1 MRNNEFYQEYRKV
14 GEQEYDISGYYD
26 LGGMSYFSGNT
37 TQRGYYISVNKVK
50 RSNGII
56 TTTIDFGAGRSGVKE
71 LLVPVNRKS
80 KKAEDKAFNMINES
94 KINELINYIN
104 R

>member
-26 LGGMSYFSGNT
+26 LGGMSYFSGRT
-37 TQRGYYISVNKVK
+37 TERGYYLSIMKVE

-71 LLVPVNRKS
+71 LLVQVNRKS
-80 KKAEDKAFNMINES
+80 KKAEGKAFSMITEDR
-94 KINELINYIN
+94 INKLINYIN